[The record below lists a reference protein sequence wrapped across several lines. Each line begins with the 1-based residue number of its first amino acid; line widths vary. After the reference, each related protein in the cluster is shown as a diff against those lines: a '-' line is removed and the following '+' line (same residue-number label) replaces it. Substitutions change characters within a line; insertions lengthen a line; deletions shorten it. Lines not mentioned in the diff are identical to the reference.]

1 MLLVCTGPIPPL
13 AISRRVIHDILG
25 RNTLSKESN
34 LTRIGFVH
42 STYPNRAIE
51 WISIRH
57 ICQDALKRQGY
68 DDFIPH
74 LENITF
80 GWRYH
85 EQFRSMVYKPAKV
98 FRDFSFDE
106 SMFRS
111 PCPCNLHNRFS
122 KYLDPTTAGS
132 NQDSQIPSVTDIH
145 VRTMDIGI
153 IRDFTMKSNF
163 KNGLNHIPLRQTLLN
178 EVVKTIL
185 DAWEQVCLIL
195 QIDPF
200 DQLSWVKNETW
211 RILKEKASKNCEG
224 FKHSQPSWRKIHSAI
239 DELQWI
245 QQHLF
250 IAGLDKAASN
260 ANFICINHIRA
271 QALLRLQ
278 GKDFAPCQQDG
289 SWLNPLQ
296 KTKELFNEI
305 CSLLPEI
312 PL

>member
-1 MLLVCTGPIPPL
+1 MLLVCTDPIPPL

-111 PCPCNLHNRFS
+111 SCPCNLHNRFS

-153 IRDFTMKSNF
+153 IRDFTLKSNF

-178 EVVKTIL
+178 EVVETIL

-200 DQLSWVKNETW
+200 DLKYGSLAIYRGISGRSEHISLNNSSVFCRGLSQE
-211 RILKEKASKNCEG
+211 
-224 FKHSQPSWRKIHSAI
+224 PS
-239 DELQWI
+239 
-245 QQHLF
+245 
-250 IAGLDKAASN
+250 
-260 ANFICINHIRA
+260 C
-271 QALLRLQ
+271 
-278 GKDFAPCQQDG
+278 
-289 SWLNPLQ
+289 
-296 KTKELFNEI
+296 
-305 CSLLPEI
+305 
-312 PL
+312 